1 MIGSWFRLRLVL
13 RGVSPLIVRTI
24 EVPAVV
30 TLAVLNEAM
39 LVCFG
44 WLGEH
49 LHEFTIRAVGYST
62 DWAVDADDSETVTL
76 YSLELRAGE
85 RFCWAYDFFANWNV
99 DIRVEAATVANRG
112 SDLWMSG
119 PPHHGLGIV
128 MLKPVP
134 PPGGRWNHGGREGR
148 STRRHPNLPR
158 FVTVSCS
165 NSSASARRPDLR
177 SQARTSVVLV
187 MVPQAATRSYIAG
200 RPGAPLTFNGQYLV
214 NWRPAECRYGRPRG
228 ASCAGTADSRP
239 PHSAGCRGCP
249 RWRQFRAASEAA
261 RDGRGG

>member
-1 MIGSWFRLRLVL
+1 M
-13 RGVSPLIVRTI
+13 RTI
-24 EVPAVV
+24 KVPAVV

-76 YSLELRAGE
+76 DSLELRAGE

-134 PPGGRWNHGGREGR
+134 PPGGRWNHGGREG
-148 STRRHPNLPR
+148 SK
-158 FVTVSCS
+158 
-165 NSSASARRPDLR
+165 
-177 SQARTSVVLV
+177 
-187 MVPQAATRSYIAG
+187 
-200 RPGAPLTFNGQYLV
+200 
-214 NWRPAECRYGRPRG
+214 
-228 ASCAGTADSRP
+228 
-239 PHSAGCRGCP
+239 HS
-249 RWRQFRAASEAA
+249 AASEPPPICNGLVQQLVGLGPAA
-261 RDGRGG
+261 RSSIASANQRCAGDGSSGSDALIHCWPPRCSADF